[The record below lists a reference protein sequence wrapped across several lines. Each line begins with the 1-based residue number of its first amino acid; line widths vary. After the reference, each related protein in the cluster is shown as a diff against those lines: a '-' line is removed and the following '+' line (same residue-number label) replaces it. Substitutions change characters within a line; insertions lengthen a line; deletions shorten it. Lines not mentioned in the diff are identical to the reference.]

1 MSNSVPQHPDPDIR
15 SLIGACSV
23 HMRSPNPNATR
34 AAFMRAEQ
42 GESGAPTAGQLQD
55 VYDTA
60 CRLCDADNF
69 RFAAP
74 LALHLVTYQPT
85 DPRFSF
91 LAGTCLQRLGIFSNA
106 AQMFCFTLVNCGE
119 DAATVYRLGECL
131 LALGDKESAASALE
145 IAFDLSRNSHDSSE
159 LQSLSEL
166 LINTAKDGT
175 IRPAAQEQQ
184 P

>member
-1 MSNSVPQHPDPDIR
+1 MSNHTPQHPDPEIR
-15 SLIGACSV
+15 SLIDACSV

-42 GESGAPTAGQLQD
+42 DESGTPTAGQLED
-55 VYDTA
+55 VYSTA
-60 CRLCDADNF
+60 CRLCDAGNF

-91 LAGTCLQRLGIFSNA
+91 LAGTCLQRLGIYSNA

-131 LALGDKESAASALE
+131 LALGDKESAGKALE
-145 IAFDLSRNSHDSSE
+145 IAFDLSRNSYDAGE
-159 LQSLSEL
+159 LQSLSEV
-166 LINTAKDGT
+166 LINTVKGGAT
-175 IRPAAQEQQ
+175 RPAAQEQQ